1 MSIFLYNL
9 FELSMGGIK
18 DGQDAIVKREKNKNS
33 DEMEMGF

>member
-9 FELSMGGIK
+9 SELSMGKK

-33 DEMEMGF
+33 DEIEMGF

>member
-1 MSIFLYNL
+1 
-9 FELSMGGIK
+9 MGGIR